1 MDRDIILKDKKERS
15 LYNEICD
22 LHKLIGEEINV
33 QYKRSLPF
41 ADVLL
46 DRWERARDLGFG
58 EGSSIY
64 DSSYVFGDV
73 KVGVNTWIGQF
84 TIIEGTGGLT
94 IGDYCTISSAVHIY
108 THDNIK
114 KTLTRGKH
122 PLEFGPVR
130 IGDGVYIGPQS
141 IIAKGVTIGDYSVIA
156 SNSFVKSDFP
166 PNSIIAGNP
175 AKLIG
180 TVVISNDQVKFEYS

>member
-1 MDRDIILKDKKERS
+1 VDRDIILKDKKERS

>member
-1 MDRDIILKDKKERS
+1 MDRDIILKDKKEQS
-15 LYNEICD
+15 LYKEIRD
-22 LHKLIGEEINV
+22 LHKLIGEEFNT
-33 QYKRSLPF
+33 QYNRSLPF
-41 ADVLL
+41 ADVVL

-141 IIAKGVTIGDYSVIA
+141 IIAKGVTIGNYSVIA

-166 PNSIIAGNP
+166 PNSIVAGNP

-180 TVVISNDQVKFEYS
+180 TVIISNDEVKFEYS

>member
-1 MDRDIILKDKKERS
+1 MDRDIILKDKKEQS

-141 IIAKGVTIGDYSVIA
+141 IIAKGVTIGNYSVIA

-166 PNSIIAGNP
+166 PNSIVAGNP

-180 TVVISNDQVKFEYS
+180 TVIISNDEVKFEYS